1 MSFDDNDRESGISN
15 RESMTSSVFD
25 TAQLVKIKEGLL
37 KRPRWTKVIP
47 RVLVATDTVAVSVGV
62 GAAVFQ
68 EYLNRG
74 AVGPTTWLVSVSV
87 LLAWLIVLRVAD
99 TRDVEV
105 VGYGPEEFI
114 RVFNSTFVFFGLIA
128 IACFL
133 TEFDLARSFVAVSLP
148 VGLGLLMGFRYL
160 VRRRLSRMR
169 DAGDALFTTII
180 VGGKQGA
187 TYLINQLGK
196 NPRFGYKLIGACVLE
211 NHLDEGKEIAG
222 IPILGTTEQV
232 FQSVLTTGANSVII
246 TGVDVVTPD
255 VVKKLSWDLE
265 KLGVQIIVA
274 PSIMDVAGPRIHTK
288 PVAGLPLLHVEMPG
302 YSGPQH
308 ILKRCFDIVASSIL
322 IFLLSPV
329 MLAIA
334 SLVKFTSSGPVIFK
348 QQRIGLNGESFKMWK
363 FRSMVVDAEVRLKEL
378 RDKNEGNGLLFKMK
392 DDPRITN
399 VGKVLR
405 RFSLDELPQLFNVLG
420 GSMSLVGPRPP
431 LKTEVEQYD
440 DEIGRRLLVKPGV
453 TGLWQVSGRSDL
465 SLEESVRLDL
475 YYVENWTVAGDILIL
490 LKTVKAV
497 FSKDGAY

>member
-1 MSFDDNDRESGISN
+1 M
-15 RESMTSSVFD
+15 
-25 TAQLVKIKEGLL
+25 
-37 KRPRWTKVIP
+37 
-47 RVLVATDTVAVSVGV
+47 
-62 GAAVFQ
+62 
-68 EYLNRG
+68 
-74 AVGPTTWLVSVSV
+74 
-87 LLAWLIVLRVAD
+87 
-99 TRDVEV
+99 
-105 VGYGPEEFI
+105 
-114 RVFNSTFVFFGLIA
+114 
-128 IACFL
+128 
-133 TEFDLARSFVAVSLP
+133 
-148 VGLGLLMGFRYL
+148 
-160 VRRRLSRMR
+160 
-169 DAGDALFTTII
+169 
-180 VGGKQGA
+180 
-187 TYLINQLGK
+187 
-196 NPRFGYKLIGACVLE
+196 
-211 NHLDEGKEIAG
+211 
-222 IPILGTTEQV
+222 
-232 FQSVLTTGANSVII
+232 LTTGADSVII
-246 TGVDVVTPD
+246 TGADVVTPD

-288 PVAGLPLLHVEMPG
+288 PVAGLPLLHVQMPG

-308 ILKRCFDIVASSIL
+308 ILKRCFDILSSSIL
-322 IFLLSPV
+322 ILLLSPV

-334 SLVKFTSSGPVIFK
+334 ALVKFTSRGPVIFK

-363 FRSMVVDAEVRLKEL
+363 FRSMVVDAEARLKEL

-392 DDPRITN
+392 DDPRITK

-431 LKTEVEQYD
+431 LKTEVEQYN

-497 FSKDGAY
+497 FGRDGAY